1 MRQPPVVL
9 RDVFSSVDHIVCRD
23 HAEGGVPAAHVTMGS
38 RLLSFRMCDGASIS
52 AATRFGKAGR
62 GVLQL

>member
-1 MRQPPVVL
+1 MGTQQPK
-9 RDVFSSVDHIVCRD
+9 SMY
-23 HAEGGVPAAHVTMGS
+23 EGGRGAAGGMRAHVTMGS

-52 AATRFGKAGR
+52 AATRRGFAGR